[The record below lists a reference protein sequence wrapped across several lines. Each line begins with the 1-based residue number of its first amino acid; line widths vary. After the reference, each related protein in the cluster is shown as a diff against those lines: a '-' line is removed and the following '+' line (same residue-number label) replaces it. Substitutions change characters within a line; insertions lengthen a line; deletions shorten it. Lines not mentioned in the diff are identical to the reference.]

1 MIPFLH
7 TLRLVLW
14 AMLFDE
20 NRFRR
25 WARAGVG
32 ALAIS
37 GTVYA
42 DQLEPIA
49 HWLAVAV
56 RVLSVIAAI
65 GVAMH
70 GDQVIGAAEP
80 AP

>member
-7 TLRLVLW
+7 TLRLCVW
-14 AMLFDE
+14 ALFHDE
-20 NRFRR
+20 KKFRR

-56 RVLSVIAAI
+56 RVLSVLAAI

-70 GDQVIGAAEP
+70 GDTVTP
-80 AP
+80 APEPVP